1 MQQMRIAPP
10 VLGLIT
16 RALGELLQLRGGAYA
31 WLLPYHQPVDPQRH
45 GTRGQGANT
54 EGRFKHHWLYRGRR
68 STSNSGC
75 SSSSTLTPGSL
86 KMPQTCASLGIPQ
99 PFRGNFSFLRR
110 LFFFTAAAGIVGVVL
125 AIRAEAR
132 AWSKGTVTHG
142 PATDPSQWEDRLSPV
157 SSILVFV
164 GADEVAALR
173 EALPFQYANVTL
185 PEQRLVATRTV
196 GTVFTDQL
204 SELGSSPLKKLR
216 TTAVHQVERPLKVN
230 VEGPYEVRCL
240 EGGVAMLVSIGHV
253 HVYDGLYYAHL
264 YVHREDGSK
273 LTILPDSLPLAAL
286 NPFLWG
292 NNRPQSRPVRHPIG
306 RGIPAIVRRTD
317 STQETFSL
325 LVTLLQPIR
334 YYGTAFEAS
343 FYTSISHSSFY
354 QRFADVFAD
363 VSTFRGTAVC
373 PHQGAKLQVVEG
385 WPVKVPKFADG
396 PWEVTVLVE
405 RCFLTPSSD
414 KKQHLLHA
422 DLKVLKV
429 PRDTVFL
436 AGFKLQSL
444 PFAGYVSLPS
454 KYHGLEA
461 AIVRERI
468 IGRSCLLRRTEAKSN
483 VELKCDELIDAKLA
497 SLNKLYKDRPPLL
510 KTIKGV
516 GLLMG
521 CSVGAFAIAAFMQL
535 LGSIDGKPMGDP
547 EGCVAVGAVSA
558 IVSILAAL
566 VDAPRVGLKYWRW
579 REKFR
584 RKTGRIVEQTVKN
597 SAGDHATKGV
607 FLDFLLVV
615 PASELRKKR
624 GLEQEESVS
633 LTRSQ
638 ELAYA
643 DIIEV
648 LQLRAEAA
656 ALNDIPLKASELESL
671 DMPKDMKAQLARHSD
686 EAELLK
692 EVAQRSSTTGLR
704 FGEDGSVRVPSHMV
718 FARVYHAA
726 ADKATQAVEAVA
738 GIPAHPVFA
747 LLLRKALLVG
757 HHLWRE
763 LSEVQGFPKIA
774 LPASQPMDFVPLS
787 LCSTVYNRLKESGK
801 LLGDAQL
808 AQGIKERLLEI
819 QASEEAGLKALLEA
833 KIKEAVDRFMQAL
846 ATAETEGTVGAHRE
860 ALESRLDE
868 MKRFFAAANVS
879 DDMLPPSIFTKLK
892 NLDDSE
898 SEGIDFD
905 ISEDGSNK
913 EEFNEPSAASGSRA
927 GKAEE
932 GEDEEIPMFDAED
945 FWS

>member
-1 MQQMRIAPP
+1 
-10 VLGLIT
+10 
-16 RALGELLQLRGGAYA
+16 
-31 WLLPYHQPVDPQRH
+31 
-45 GTRGQGANT
+45 
-54 EGRFKHHWLYRGRR
+54 
-68 STSNSGC
+68 
-75 SSSSTLTPGSL
+75 
-86 KMPQTCASLGIPQ
+86 MPQTCASLGIPQ

-240 EGGVAMLVSIGHV
+240 EGGHSLVAMCGTFKGGVAMLVSIGHV

-292 NNRPQSRPVRHPIG
+292 NNRPQN
-306 RGIPAIVRRTD
+306 
-317 STQETFSL
+317 
-325 LVTLLQPIR
+325 
-334 YYGTAFEAS
+334 
-343 FYTSISHSSFY
+343 
-354 QRFADVFAD
+354 